1 MPSVFIEF
9 PLKDKI
15 TSVGIVPDPKIT
27 VNVLTKFGYEPFSF
41 LLDTGADCTIVPLSL
56 AEDIGIDLRQSTKAR
71 TYGIEGNGIVGRVG
85 KIQIMIGDKQL
96 QITCMFAERETMPY
110 ILGRMDIFS
119 NFNISFDNV
128 NKKIILF
135 PI

>member
-1 MPSVFIEF
+1 MPSVSTEF

-15 TSVGIVPDPKIT
+15 TSIGIVPDPKIT

-41 LLDTGADCTIVPLSL
+41 LLDTGADCTMVPLSL
-56 AEDIGIDLRQSTKAR
+56 AEDIDIDLRQSPKAR
-71 TYGIEGNGIVGRVG
+71 SYGIEGDGIVGRVG
-85 KIQIMIGDKQL
+85 KIQIMIGDKEL
-96 QITCMFAERETMPY
+96 QITCLFAERETVPY

-119 NFNISFDNV
+119 NFNVSFDNV